1 MYTCTFSRRTG
12 LLLLLCLYFSL
23 LSFGQTNWQLKSSMN
38 GVQFFSALTNCNG
51 NPAVILKFV
60 NTTQNEMKISWKE
73 AFQVKEST
81 TKTEAFYGA
90 KELVVLPGD
99 TYATGCSEVKNRK
112 CLILP
117 EDAIPTQKV
126 TITDFE
132 FRDITV
138 SRL

>member
-1 MYTCTFSRRTG
+1 MYTSIFCRRTG
-12 LLLLLCLYFSL
+12 LLLFLCLYFTVP
-23 LSFGQTNWQLKSSMN
+23 SFGQINWQLKSTVN
-38 GVQFFSALTNCNG
+38 GIQFFSAITNCNG

-73 AFQVKEST
+73 VFQVKESGE
-81 TKTEAFYGA
+81 KTEAFYGA
-90 KELVVLPGD
+90 KVLILSPGE
-99 TYATGCSEVKNRK
+99 TSATGCSEVKNRK

-117 EDAIPTQKV
+117 QDAIPTQKV

-132 FRDITV
+132 FREISV